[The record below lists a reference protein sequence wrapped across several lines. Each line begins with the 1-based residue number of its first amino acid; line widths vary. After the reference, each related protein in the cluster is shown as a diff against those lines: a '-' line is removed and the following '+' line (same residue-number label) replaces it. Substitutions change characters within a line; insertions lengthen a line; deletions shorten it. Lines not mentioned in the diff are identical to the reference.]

1 MINSSG
7 VGTYLKNLLPLIIGN
22 SSNIKF
28 LLIGNET
35 ELSDTKLFNFTNVDI
50 LPIDISIYSIKEQII
65 LPFMIPKKTDLYW
78 SPHYNI
84 PILFKG
90 KLLVT
95 IHDLY
100 YLSILQSGFNWI
112 KSRYARYFLNL
123 ILKRANKIISVSK
136 FTKNEYIKYF
146 GHENNYK
153 KIIPIHNG
161 IEKKNILND
170 NNPLNKPYLLTVG
183 NVKPNK
189 NLSRL
194 VDAFNKIMDK
204 IPNELVLVGKKSG
217 FISGDEE
224 VIKKVNSFGQRIRMT
239 GFVDDNELQN
249 YYQHAEAFIFPSI
262 YEGFGFPPLEAM
274 ATGTPV
280 IASNAASIPE
290 VCGDAA
296 LYFNPYDIN
305 DMANK
310 IFQMVKNNDM
320 KKEYINKGI
329 NQVKKYSWEKTAKK
343 TCDVIM
349 EILKDN

>member
-1 MINSSG
+1 
-7 VGTYLKNLLPLIIGN
+7 
-22 SSNIKF
+22 
-28 LLIGNET
+28 
-35 ELSDTKLFNFTNVDI
+35 
-50 LPIDISIYSIKEQII
+50 
-65 LPFMIPKKTDLYW
+65 
-78 SPHYNI
+78 
-84 PILFKG
+84 
-90 KLLVT
+90 
-95 IHDLY
+95 
-100 YLSILQSGFNWI
+100 
-112 KSRYARYFLNL
+112 
-123 ILKRANKIISVSK
+123 VSK

-224 VIKKVNSFGQRIRMT
+224 VLKKVNSFGQRIRMT